1 MMVEKDAVV
10 SVYFVKLGAQTD
22 IVGETQEVEQE
33 GREIFY
39 LVMRMMSSSLPG
51 IPWCLRFK
59 VKFLYF

>member
-1 MMVEKDAVV
+1 MMVKKDVIV

-22 IVGETQEVEQE
+22 IPGETQVEQD

-39 LVMRMMSSSLPG
+39 PVMRMMSNSLPG
-51 IPWCLRFK
+51 IPLHLRFK

>member
-1 MMVEKDAVV
+1 MMVKKDVIV

-22 IVGETQEVEQE
+22 IPGETQVEQD

-39 LVMRMMSSSLPG
+39 PVMRMMSNSLPG
-51 IPWCLRFK
+51 IPWHLRFK